1 MAKMK
6 RRSIFE
12 CIYGGHCLVSYVTIV
27 YMIEMRWTK
36 SSKTIWVRA
45 RMARAFN
52 LHCEMAVCASNH
64 KWFVFSSFKRLH
76 FVVAAAVFFLLLY
89 IQLVYARVYYICVS
103 LSMNNSLASKMT
115 IEAKQHMFRARQ
127 DCEQCVLFMNILIRW
142 VCVSACTRA
151 SYPNNSRTIKQIEL
165 DTLYKQ

>member
-36 SSKTIWVRA
+36 SSKTIWMRA

-52 LHCEMAVCASNH
+52 LHCEMAVCALNH

-76 FVVAAAVFFLLLY
+76 FVVAAAVFFCCFTSNWYTHAY
-89 IQLVYARVYYICVS
+89 IIYAFRYQWTIR
-103 LSMNNSLASKMT
+103 LHLRWQSK
-115 IEAKQHMFRARQ
+115 
-127 DCEQCVLFMNILIRW
+127 
-142 VCVSACTRA
+142 
-151 SYPNNSRTIKQIEL
+151 PNNTCSKPDKIANNVCYSWTYWFAECVWAPVRALHTQTIREQ
-165 DTLYKQ
+165 